1 MKNSKS
7 FFTRFLIVITAVFA
21 AALFISCPRE
31 PEPDLEKPV
40 VTLKLKPS
48 VEAPQTA
55 VIISWIP
62 SDKADYYYIERTMV
76 RDEQTETRQFEI
88 KAVPL
93 AEATAYS
100 YTYTDENC
108 ESGTEY
114 TYVVTVEASW
124 NDGGLYP
131 IKKSLKSEPG
141 KITTATDPKVTL
153 DYPKNVK
160 VVPAANKPNAL
171 TVSWDAVPNAQEYE
185 IYYSSSW
192 YSNHNEEYKKAGTTS
207 QTSYTMEH
215 LANTIHYYFMIKAI
229 KGDEYSLFSAK
240 TDGRVAEAKNLT
252 KAKAFELV
260 NGIEETFVSDSEEL
274 WFKCAPQKG
283 LLTIDNDHSIAVTIL
298 DAEGTVMAS
307 GIPLFISGYEKT
319 EDPALVLVKDDSV
332 QRNIKND
339 ITNFVPGA
347 TYYLRI
353 ISAGRS
359 SYSICVE

>member
-40 VTLKLKPS
+40 VTLKPS

-55 VIISWIP
+55 VIISWHP
-62 SDKADYYYIERTMV
+62 SDKADYYYIERTMI

-93 AEATAYS
+93 AEATANS

-114 TYVVTVEASW
+114 TYVVTVEAFW

-131 IKKSLKSEPG
+131 IKKSLKSEPE
-141 KITTATDPKVTL
+141 KITTAADPKVTL

-160 VVPAANKPNAL
+160 VERAAGKQNAL
-171 TVSWDAVPNAQEYE
+171 TVSWDAVTNALEYE
-185 IYYSSSW
+185 IYYCSSW
-192 YSNHNEEYKKAGTTS
+192 NSNFNEEYKKAGKTS
-207 QTSYTMEH
+207 QTSFIVEH
-215 LANTIHYYFMIKAI
+215 LPNEVYYYFMIKAI
-229 KGDEYSLFSAK
+229 SSEAYSLYSAK
-240 TDGRVAEAKNLT
+240 ASGQVAKAENLT
-252 KAKAFELV
+252 KAKAFELQ
-260 NGIEETFVSDSEEL
+260 NGVEENFVSDSEEL

-283 LLTIDNDHSIAVTIL
+283 LLTIDNDRNITVTIID
-298 DAEGTVMAS
+298 DAGTVVAS
-307 GIPLFISGYEKT
+307 GIPLFIYGSEKT
-319 EDPALVLVKDDSV
+319 EDTNLVFSEDNSLV
-332 QRNIKND
+332 QRNLKND
-339 ITNFVPGA
+339 ITNFVPGN

-353 ISAGRS
+353 VSGWRS
-359 SYSICVE
+359 NYSICVD

>member
-1 MKNSKS
+1 MKS
-7 FFTRFLIVITAVFA
+7 FFTRFLIVIMAVFA

-40 VTLKLKPS
+40 VTLKPS

-114 TYVVTVEASW
+114 TYIVTVEASW
-124 NDGGLYP
+124 SDGGFYRP
-131 IKKSLKSEPG
+131 RKSLKSEPVS
-141 KITTATDPKVTL
+141 ITTATDPKVTL

-160 VVPAANKPNAL
+160 VEPAANKPNAL
-171 TVSWDAVPNAQEYE
+171 TVSWDAVTNAGEYE
-185 IYYSSSW
+185 VYYCSSW
-192 YSNHNEEYKKAGTTS
+192 NSGFNEEYKKAGTTS
-207 QTSYTMEH
+207 QTTYTVEH
-215 LANTIHYYFMIKAI
+215 LPNEVYYYFMIKAI
-229 KGDEYSLFSAK
+229 SGEAYSLYSAK
-240 TDGRVAEAKNLT
+240 ASGQVAKAENLT
-252 KAKAFELV
+252 KAKAFELQ
-260 NGIEETFVSDSEEL
+260 NGVEENFVSDSEEL

-283 LLTIDNDHSIAVTIL
+283 LLTIDNDRNITVTII
-298 DAEGTVMAS
+298 DNAGTIVAS
-307 GIPLFISGYEKT
+307 GIPLFIYGSEKT
-319 EDPALVLVKDDSV
+319 EDTNLVFSEDNSLV
-332 QRNIKND
+332 QRNLKND
-339 ITNFVPGA
+339 IANFVPGN

-353 ISAGRS
+353 ISTWRS
-359 SYSICVE
+359 NYSICVE

>member
-1 MKNSKS
+1 MKKSKRFLKS
-7 FFTRFLIVITAVFA
+7 FLIVVTAVFA

-40 VTLKLKPS
+40 VKLKPS

-55 VIISWIP
+55 VIISWHP
-62 SDKADYYYIERTMV
+62 SDKADYYYIERTMI

-131 IKKSLKSEPG
+131 IKKSLKSEPE
-141 KITTATDPKVTL
+141 KITTAADPKVTL

-160 VVPAANKPNAL
+160 VERAAGKQNAL
-171 TVSWDAVPNAQEYE
+171 TVSWDAVTNALEYE
-185 IYYSSSW
+185 IYYCSSW

-207 QTSYTMEH
+207 QTTYTMEH
-215 LANTIHYYFMIKAI
+215 LANEVNYYFMIKAI

-240 TDGRVAEAKNLT
+240 ADGQVAEAKNLT

-283 LLTIDNDHSIAVTIL
+283 LLIIDNDRSISVTIL
-298 DAEGTVMAS
+298 DEKGTVMAS

-319 EDPALVLVKDDSV
+319 EDPDLVLVKDSSSV

-339 ITNFVPGA
+339 ITNFLPGA